1 MIKREEN
8 KEEKLKILLKLPP
21 PVTTV
26 TDEVDEDEIIDLV
39 KNGNTILDDLDNNKE
54 FNNPEHLNVKYLFIL
69 ENYFTL

>member
-54 FNNPEHLNVKYLFIL
+54 FNNPEHLNGK
-69 ENYFTL
+69 